1 MKRIALFLS
10 LAACLLGGAH
20 AQEGKENPVLLAV
33 GDDSVTLSDFLK
45 SYAQNLPQ
53 DKQGVLNR
61 EDLEDYL
68 QMYID
73 FRLKVKA
80 AEDAGADTMRLLQSE
95 LQEYRMQL
103 ARPYLMDTAMMQELI
118 DEACSDMHAVAN
130 FRQIVVPLDRYARP
144 ADTLAAYNKCM
155 EIRKQ
160 LLDGADFSELAWEYS
175 ADYADYKATGRQWP
189 EMELVGMSGY
199 ITAFE
204 REYAIEKQVAFLASH
219 NDYGLVVGN
228 NEFIDGEGNRCYWD
242 ENCNNVYNEEYAK
255 YKTAVDVL
263 GKMNPYFNNEKFG
276 SYETLYMNNYIPNG
290 YLVRRELYNIIL
302 PFSKEAPLED
312 WFFMLQLSK
321 YCKFKYIDQVLF
333 SYRWHDNNTIKKSVK
348 IQDYREATREYE
360 EKVLEMLQDE
370 LPPKFKQI
378 LDIGVL
384 SKKWGVPYIF
394 EIFTYNKIKEKRLV
408 KTKILKIFNVKIGK
422 YVKSKLL
429 Q

>member
-1 MKRIALFLS
+1 MIGSKPL
-10 LAACLLGGAH
+10 
-20 AQEGKENPVLLAV
+20 V
-33 GDDSVTLSDFLK
+33 SV
-45 SYAQNLPQ
+45 A
-53 DKQGVLNR
+53 
-61 EDLEDYL
+61 
-68 QMYID
+68 I
-73 FRLKVKA
+73 
-80 AEDAGADTMRLLQSE
+80 
-95 LQEYRMQL
+95 
-103 ARPYLMDTAMMQELI
+103 
-118 DEACSDMHAVAN
+118 
-130 FRQIVVPLDRYARP
+130 
-144 ADTLAAYNKCM
+144 AAYNHERFVQETIRSIIAQTYPNIELIVIDDGSPDATWLKILELKSECEKRFARVCM
-155 EIRKQ
+155 QTQENIGCALTSNK
-160 LLDGADFSELAWEYS
+160 LVSLAKGDYVYS
-175 ADYADYKATGRQWP
+175 IASDDLAKP
-189 EMELVGMSGY
+189 
-199 ITAFE
+199 
-204 REYAIEKQVAFLASH
+204 YAIEKQVAFLASH